1 MTTPATS
8 GSWQDLRVSL
18 GADAEVTGK
27 LSFSTPTRIEGRL
40 KGELKSSSMLVVGK
54 EGVVHASVQA
64 DQLIVLGEIRGDV
77 TATARVE
84 VHPGGRIVGDVRTG
98 CLVVKEGAV
107 LEGGVKMNGSSA
119 APLVIVEARGRA

>member
-8 GSWQDLRVSL
+8 GSSWQDLRVSL
-18 GADAEVTGK
+18 GSDAEVTGK
-27 LSFSTPTRIEGRL
+27 LSFTTPTRIEGRL
-40 KGELKSSSMLVVGK
+40 KGELRSSSVLVVGK

-77 TATARVE
+77 TASGRVE

-98 CLVVKEGAV
+98 CLVVKEGGV
-107 LEGGVKMNGSSA
+107 LEGGVKMSGTPATSLASSSA
-119 APLVIVEARGRA
+119 

>member
-8 GSWQDLRVSL
+8 SSGWQDLRVSL
-18 GADAEVTGK
+18 GPDAEVTGK
-27 LSFSTPTRIEGRL
+27 LSFTTPTRIEGRL
-40 KGELKSSSMLVVGK
+40 KGELRSSSMLVVGK

-77 TATARVE
+77 TAAARIE
-84 VHPGGRIVGDVRTG
+84 VHPGGRILGDVRTG

-107 LEGGVKMNGSSA
+107 LEGGVKMGGTVA
-119 APLVIVEARGRA
+119 APIANSRA

>member
-1 MTTPATS
+1 MTTPATTGS
-8 GSWQDLRVSL
+8 SWQDLRVSL
-18 GADAEVTGK
+18 GPDAEVTGK

-40 KGELKSSSMLVVGK
+40 KGELRSSSMLVVGK

-64 DQLIVLGEIRGDV
+64 DQVIVLGEIRGDV
-77 TATARVE
+77 VASARIE

-107 LEGGVKMNGSSA
+107 LEGGVKMGGTVASPLASSSA
-119 APLVIVEARGRA
+119 

>member
-8 GSWQDLRVSL
+8 SSGWQDLRVSL
-18 GADAEVTGK
+18 GPDAEVTGK
-27 LSFSTPTRIEGRL
+27 LSFTTPTRIEGRL
-40 KGELKSSSMLVVGK
+40 KGELRSSSMLVVGK

-77 TATARVE
+77 TAAARIE
-84 VHPGGRIVGDVRTG
+84 VHPGGRILGDVRTG

-107 LEGGVKMNGSSA
+107 LEGGVKMGGTVA
-119 APLVIVEARGRA
+119 APVANSRA

>member
-8 GSWQDLRVSL
+8 SGSSWQDLRVSL
-18 GADAEVTGK
+18 GSDAEVTGK
-27 LSFSTPTRIEGRL
+27 LSFTTPTRIEGRL
-40 KGELKSSSMLVVGK
+40 KGELRSSSVLVVGK

-77 TATARVE
+77 TASGRVE
-84 VHPGGRIVGDVRTG
+84 LHPGGRIIGDVRTG

-107 LEGGVKMNGSSA
+107 LEGGVKMGGAPAASLANSSA
-119 APLVIVEARGRA
+119 

>member
-64 DQLIVLGEIRGDV
+64 EQLIVLGEIRGDV
-77 TATARVE
+77 TATGRVE

-98 CLVVKEGAV
+98 TLVVKEGAV
-107 LEGGVKMNGSSA
+107 LEGGVKMNGSAAAARASSSA
-119 APLVIVEARGRA
+119 

>member
-8 GSWQDLRVSL
+8 ASSWQDLRVSL
-18 GADAEVTGK
+18 GSDAEVTGK

-40 KGELKSSSMLVVGK
+40 KGELRSSSMLVVGK
-54 EGVVHASVQA
+54 EGVVHASVHA

-77 TATARVE
+77 VATARVE
-84 VHPGGRIVGDVRTG
+84 VHPGGRVIGDVRTG

-107 LEGGVKMNGSSA
+107 LEGGVKMGGTVASSLASSSA
-119 APLVIVEARGRA
+119 

>member
-8 GSWQDLRVSL
+8 GSSWQDLRVSL
-18 GADAEVTGK
+18 GSDAEVTGK
-27 LSFSTPTRIEGRL
+27 LSFTTPTRIEGRL
-40 KGELKSSSMLVVGK
+40 KGELRSSSVLVVGK

-77 TATARVE
+77 TASGRVE
-84 VHPGGRIVGDVRTG
+84 VHPGGRIVGDVHTG

-107 LEGGVKMNGSSA
+107 LEGGVKMSGAPAASLASSSA
-119 APLVIVEARGRA
+119 